1 MATQPPFAFLE
12 GLSDRLQPL
21 LAPALDEGRRRLVL
35 TLNHVLQQEPQALQ
49 RLARQKGRVVQVRW
63 RRFELALRTTPAGLL
78 DLAPAQAVP
87 DLTLTVSQDSPWE
100 LAQTVLRSERP
111 QVVIADDVQLAAEI
125 NWVVDHVRWDAE
137 EDLSRLMGDAPAH
150 ALAQAVRPLVAALQG
165 FLRRGPQSGTPGA
178 SS

>member
-21 LAPALDEGRRRLVL
+21 LAPALEEGRRRLVL
-35 TLNHVLQQEPQALQ
+35 TLNHVLMQEPQALQ

-63 RRFELALRTTPAGLL
+63 RRFELSLRTTPAGLL

-100 LAQTVLRSERP
+100 LAQAVLRSEKP
-111 QVVIADDVQLAAEI
+111 PVTIAGDVQLAAEI
-125 NWVVDHVRWDAE
+125 NWVADHVRWDAE
-137 EDLSRLMGDAPAH
+137 EDLARVFGDAPAH
-150 ALAQAVRPLVAALQG
+150 ALAQAARSLLSALQA
-165 FLRRGPQSGTPGA
+165 FLRRAPQPQGPGV